1 MHTLHCSLVQV
12 LPCASVSEYIDLDTL
27 FVENNARVY
36 LTVHCLHILEFV
48 KFVEFVE
55 FVAGL

>member
-12 LPCASVSEYIDLDTL
+12 LPRASVSEYIDLDTL

-48 KFVEFVE
+48 KFVEFV
-55 FVAGL
+55 AGL